1 MEKRKHNETD
11 TMGEKN
17 GVIIR
22 VTGPVVE
29 AEGMAGS
36 RMYESVR
43 VGNDGLIGEII
54 ILEGDRATIQVYEET
69 IGLTP
74 GEPVVRTYLPLSVE
88 LGPGLIGTMYDGIQR
103 PLEEILKN
111 TGDMIERGS
120 SAPALDRT
128 KKIPVLSSCKVWR

>member
-1 MEKRKHNETD
+1 METKEKNDENIT
-11 TMGEKN
+11 TEEKN

-22 VTGPVVE
+22 VTGPVIE

-69 IGLTP
+69 VGVTP

-88 LGPGLIGTMYDGIQR
+88 LGPGLVGTMYDGIQR
-103 PLEEILKN
+103 PLQE
-111 TGDMIERGS
+111 
-120 SAPALDRT
+120 
-128 KKIPVLSSCKVWR
+128 